1 MAKILIVD
9 DSSISRN
16 NLSTI
21 LTNAGHTIVAEATN
35 GESAFN
41 EYKKHLPDLVTMD
54 ITMPILDG
62 IGAVTKILKEFPD
75 ANIIMV
81 SALDQKQMVLT
92 AIQCGARHYIIKPF
106 TSDKVMNIVEE
117 VLIFSDNAKSHSAS
131 ISNKLENAISDID
144 LAINDI
150 DKTLDKLEDTPVI
163 DMPKAALPFTIENSN
178 QELHITVFNSIK
190 PENFGSLE
198 MIVQGFLYI
207 NPITIKLHLKQI
219 EHVEDGIINK
229 IVDLARLTEMNN
241 AAFQL
246 HSDKPETINYIKSKS
261 LYLKTIT

>member
-1 MAKILIVD
+1 MAKIVIVD
-9 DSSISRN
+9 DSSISRK

-21 LTNAGHTIVAEATN
+21 LTDAGHTIISEASN

-62 IGAVTKILKEFPD
+62 IGAVSKILKHYPD

-106 TSDKVMNIVEE
+106 TADKVLSVVEE
-117 VLIFSDNAKSHSAS
+117 VLIFSENAAKHSES
-131 ISNKLENAISDID
+131 ISNKLGDTISNID
-144 LAINDI
+144 SAINDI
-150 DKTLDKLEDTPVI
+150 DKTLNNLDDNPTLQILKP
-163 DMPKAALPFTIENSN
+163 ALPFTIENSSKD
-178 QELHITVFNSIK
+178 LRITISNSIK

-207 NPITIKLHLKQI
+207 NSMCVIFDLQDI
-219 EHVEDGIINK
+219 EYVEDSIINK
-229 IVDLARLTEMNN
+229 IVDLARLIDINDASFKLDAN
-241 AAFQL
+241 
-246 HSDKPETINYIKSKS
+246 KPETIEYIKSKS
-261 LYLKTIT
+261 PYLKTII